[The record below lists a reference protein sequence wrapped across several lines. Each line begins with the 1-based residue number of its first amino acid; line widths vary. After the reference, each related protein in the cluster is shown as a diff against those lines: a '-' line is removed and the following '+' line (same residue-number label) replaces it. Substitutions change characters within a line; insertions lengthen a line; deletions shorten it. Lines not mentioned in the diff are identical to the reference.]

1 MSLKLSEKEAQN
13 RLKRAASAASVAL
26 AAALTL
32 LKVAAAV
39 YTGSLAV
46 LSSMIDSLADIF
58 ASSITFVAVKFASMQ
73 ATDDH
78 RYGFGKAEAISA
90 LV

>member
-13 RLKRAASAASVAL
+13 KLKRAASAASVAL

-58 ASSITFVAVKFASMQ
+58 C
-73 ATDDH
+73 
-78 RYGFGKAEAISA
+78 
-90 LV
+90 LVNYVCGGEVCVNAGDR